1 MDKNTN
7 KVMLRKNYIFAIA
20 LCLFVLLF
28 DYEILPKFNGKNS
41 KNDLVKEL
49 INFEKNGKFHFVI
62 EEKIVKNEKKI
73 EQMAEKYIN
82 DKINMLNVCG
92 LLV

>member
-1 MDKNTN
+1 M
-7 KVMLRKNYIFAIA
+7 
-20 LCLFVLLF
+20 
-28 DYEILPKFNGKNS
+28 
-41 KNDLVKEL
+41 VKEL